1 MVQIKAADDRSG
13 DVAALERLLDRPD
26 VPAATRKRIEAELRQ
41 IQAGAL
47 GEKDAAYEIEFWFGR
62 SKNWATI
69 HDLRIEVDGL
79 VAQIDHILIN
89 RLAEVW
95 VCESK
100 HFAEGVS
107 VNNHGEWSRWRR
119 GRSVGMPSP
128 IEQNRK
134 HIRLLEQA
142 FDEGLVPLPRRLGL
156 VSLKPSFRSLVLVS
170 NNARIGRPKRTVD
183 GLDEVIKADQLKTW
197 LFDEFDRTPPWKVAG
212 LIGTQ
217 GLEKLARD
225 LVQLHRAASFDWAA
239 RFGLP
244 PEPLR
249 AARAPGVP
257 AAAAQSTPEKKRGSG
272 HRWARCGEG
281 VSFAVVRF
289 CWNNKPR
296 FGGSVYC
303 MTCQSAF

>member
-1 MVQIKAADDRSG
+1 MVQIKAHDDRTA

-26 VPAATRKRIEAELRQ
+26 VPAATRKRIEAEIRQ
-41 IQAGAL
+41 LQAGL
-47 GEKDAAYEIEFWFGR
+47 RGEKDAAYEIEFWFGR

-95 VCESK
+95 ICESK

-107 VNNHGEWSRWRR
+107 VNERGEWSRWWR
-119 GRSVGMPSP
+119 GRPEGIPSP

-134 HIRLLEQA
+134 HIRLLERA
-142 FDEGLVPLPRRLGL
+142 FDDGLVPLPRRLGL
-156 VSLKPSFRSLVLVS
+156 VPLKPSLRSLIIVS
-170 NNARIGRPKRTVD
+170 NNARIGRPRRDVN
-183 GLDEVIKADQLKTW
+183 GLDEVIKADQLKTR
-197 LFDEFDRTPPWKVAG
+197 LFDEFDRTPAWKIAG
-212 LIGTQ
+212 LIGAD

-225 LVQLHRAASFDWAA
+225 LVALHRPAAFDWGR
-239 RFGLP
+239 RFGLGNAP
-244 PEPLR
+244 AGPAGVES
-249 AARAPGVP
+249 AATMGGER
-257 AAAAQSTPEKKRGSG
+257 KRSSG
-272 HRWARCGEG
+272 HRCARCGEP

-289 CWNNKPR
+289 CWNNRTR

-303 MTCQSAF
+303 MSCQTTFPAAS